1 MTRQQKE
8 QAQLACKI
16 SIGLMAGVFSVVPSV
31 SAAPVHDPGSSYNT
45 VPAVNI
51 TTSGTVT
58 NVQGPDPNNVVA
70 WKDFSVGETETVQFD
85 GGQKTNNYL
94 NIVTGQ
100 GTSQI
105 AGAIEGGKDV
115 YIVNPHGVVFGENA
129 KVDVGNLYVSTE
141 NTAKAVSA
149 FTAGKTGSDVIKA
162 DTAKADV
169 VNLGTVNAD
178 KVQVSGENIRFLD
191 SGAVHKEDGT
201 TANTDVT
208 LSGTGYIHVGN
219 TAGTS
224 AGYAKGGTAS
234 VEYYK
239 LVHNATELNNMSKG
253 LSGKYMLA
261 GNITNA
267 GTITPIGT
275 SKAPFKGKFDGMFYE
290 IKGMKITAAATDAG
304 LFGYT
309 SGARIENLGVVG
321 ANIAP
326 GKGNQNVGS
335 IVGTA
340 ANTTIRNVYSE
351 GSTITVKVKGGGLV
365 GNLTSGST
373 LSSSYNTSKVAAG
386 SGYGAGLVGNADSGT
401 TIQDSYNLGAITGD
415 SCNKDRYGIAFT
427 GTNSTN
433 PATITRVYNAYNGVT
448 FTDNKGGKNISASFN
463 FYSGTKP
470 GSTSDAAL
478 STAENISTYSAWG
491 SNISGDGSTDTTWR
505 IYEGQSTPLL
515 TAFFKGNVT
524 ADYNFNYFA
533 NSTDTASTSN
543 GLTMA
548 GLSGTTANNNTQD
561 IAATYNAQYLKIADS
576 TGYGAGTKSD
586 VTFSGNV
593 TSSDSNL
600 TINTTGIR
608 NVVSD
613 SSGNA
618 VVQSLISSG
627 QHGYNIIGGGV
638 KLEKR
643 KVSASGMATITKE
656 YDGTTDGTDAFAQA
670 LTGGSANVNIAG
682 IIPGDSV
689 TLSNVTATYQDSATG
704 ANDAKDVGTSK
715 PVSVSVTG
723 TAGLSGA
730 SAGNYSLDTT
740 GLKSMTVT
748 GDITPRAIYVDLKSQ
763 GSFDKTYD
771 GDATV
776 TDTNATVANNVDFD
790 TTKRVVTVN
799 KKTDDVSLDTTN
811 GATIE
816 YYYKNKT
823 VSDAIATTG
832 ATSYDIRYTNL
843 KLTGNDAKNYQLV
856 VANAKSTKGYD
867 VLYDGSTQT
876 AGTGYLT
883 ASGIINQR
891 VIDPAS
897 FQVVDKTTKNV
908 LTAEKDYDGTSTYS
922 LPTDAQGNLTAEISP
937 TGTST
942 IKDSGL
948 VSGENILFTPTG
960 TANFTESDGTTKT
973 SQVKD
978 AALVAVGLS
987 AAPDP
992 QATKTTKLTNYT
1004 WGQNGSTLTSTGTY
1018 DVTIAGKI
1026 NPRTITVLVNQTG
1039 DIDKTYDGKDLVNN
1053 PSNPPTTQ
1061 LNANAFVFGQTGS
1074 IVTYDPNTIST
1085 QNTNHQIITDQ
1096 TNGKAPTMTITPTYA
1111 SKDVERDANWKPTA
1125 QAINY
1130 DVLLSGTNA
1139 ENYKL
1144 VSATT
1149 GSSTGV
1155 AAATTAG
1162 ANGLELTFA
1171 GSITGTQKGTI
1182 NPIQLNAAFNNSIEK
1197 PYDGTTNVDMTK
1209 VSGTLGT
1216 GILTADQGNI
1226 QLDTKNLKAAYHS
1239 ENVDGNVN
1247 GVFTKNASGQ
1257 TNWIDYTG
1265 VALIDKSTGQK
1276 AKNYDIASTAEGAG
1290 KITKLTLKKGDFDY
1304 TYDTIKKEYDGT
1316 DAVNNAASHLLTV
1329 KVKSSVSAK
1338 QDVFKDI
1345 TNGNNI
1351 DHTSNVSA
1359 TYASPN
1365 SKGGAAQTVT
1375 YQATINDDGSGN
1387 FDWSNLP
1394 NGIADTDTKTTT
1406 GTITARKV
1414 KAVAAGPLTKTYDGT
1429 DTATATNG
1437 NALVMYTYAGTQTGP
1452 QQGLINN
1459 GTVTDTDN
1467 SSAVYT
1473 DKRTGYNAAD
1483 AGTTADKT
1491 VAYTI
1496 GIKTA
1501 DATNYE
1507 VIDGN
1512 NGNTLYTGGKATA
1525 NTLSGTGS
1533 INKRALKITFGYT
1546 DKSWDGSDV
1555 ATGNKTAVNATL
1567 DDSNAAGNKDGKS
1580 GIIKTDGT
1588 DTVFQSNLSKIAGNY
1603 VDSNDKSQTNAGT
1616 GFTVNYSKIDDAF
1629 KVTNNGVTTDYGR
1642 NYTFSLT
1649 GTGTGDIDPLTITGN
1664 NLHLDFDGITKEYD
1678 GGNSVVGKG
1687 GTSSYGAADY
1697 ITDNWVDV
1705 DGDGNLTS
1713 KDVILGGGSQNGA
1726 SSGLQSMI
1734 QSATYDDTQGNAGTS
1749 KSVTYELNLGNTN
1762 NFSFASGF
1770 TNIST
1775 GSNALTSYANGVL
1788 TSKTTGDITKRKV
1801 VASPIGAIT
1810 KTYDATTNLPSTAG
1824 TLISYTHYGTPG
1836 KGLVGNGDKDASTGK
1851 FIQSDAGSAA
1861 NLVTYNLAINN
1872 GNNYEI
1878 VDSNGAAISTLD
1890 GAGTINKRALTINF
1904 GKTVKSWDGSDVATG
1919 NLTPINAT
1927 LSDANNGDGKT
1938 GVFNTDGTD
1947 KVFQSNLSKIT
1958 GQYLSGGKSQTNAG
1972 KNFDVQY
1979 SNYANAFIDAQNND
1993 FGKNYVITAATG
2005 KGDID
2010 PLAINSNNF
2019 HLEFSGITKEYDAT
2033 DKVVGTGGTSSYGS
2047 GDYVTLNWID
2057 VDGDNTLTKKDV
2069 VLGGGSTNG
2078 ATAGFQ
2084 KLIQSATYDNNAN
2097 GNVGNGQ
2104 GVTYVLNLGNP
2115 QNYTF
2120 TGFTNVKT
2128 GKYTTASYANGKL
2141 TANTIGDITK
2151 RKVVA
2156 SATNANPTKTYDAGT
2171 ALVNSTKYPLTTP
2184 LVSYTHY
2191 GTAGAGLV
2199 GSDKDASTGKYTSA
2213 GAGTGSNK
2221 VQYSLAINNGSNY
2234 EIVDSTGKA
2243 ISTLD
2248 GTGTI
2253 NKAPLTI
2260 DFGDVWKVY
2269 DGNADVTT
2277 SSGAQ
2282 YSGTTA
2288 PSANPQTAITPT
2300 LSGFVGGQNV
2310 AFDPTATKLISG
2322 SYVKWDPSTKTWVVD
2337 PHVNWQNVNT
2347 QTLGYKAVGYSNL
2360 DAAFANLA
2368 SRNSVLD
2375 NYELTGATNA
2385 GASVTANAS
2394 GIAQSVYFSE
2404 ALKKGQILPLALT
2417 MGNIQSK
2424 VTTTTKEYDGTADVK
2439 DPTKTLTLFENLTG
2453 KNVVIPYTL
2462 QSATYDNGQVDQTNG
2477 KAVGVTYTLDAKN
2490 PFPAMTLNDFVIN
2503 GTTQQA
2509 YQGKTF
2515 TGDGVIDPKNIYVQL
2530 DKTSGIKKEYDHSTD
2545 ADPDNVQYYD
2555 TNGTLL
2561 GTGNNTG
2568 NIIVSRDQGKVSLS
2582 VKSALFDD
2590 ENATIDRANSTSKN
2604 AQNITYTVDLDDATN
2619 KGNYVLLDTNAKAAG
2634 TPTAVTVTNPTT
2646 GATTTLT
2653 QTENVYKATGDIYRA
2668 AIKVQSNGQSIQTGK
2683 QPSAYTGKTSGW
2695 ITGDADSTAWTSA
2708 GGDKQLTWNVLP
2720 GATTGSAG
2728 SYDIYGW
2735 YRDPKTGAYPS
2746 TTTTVTDPVT
2756 NAVLKTVVTYQ
2767 RPDNST
2773 LTKVTDQ
2780 TTGVVTWSGVDAQG
2794 NALPSSALTGWFAS
2808 LDPTNATATDWA
2820 SDGTAEYQIKT
2831 GNYGTN
2837 YYFEQVPSQ
2846 LTVYAPSHHGGGGGG
2861 GTKPVTPVT
2870 PVTPDNPVT
2879 PVTPDNPVTPVIPDV
2894 PDDPVLPVNPLDI
2907 SKETNPAKQFV
2918 PNSEAYNN
2926 ASHDD
2931 FGSVTRSGQAG
2942 IEYASGGINV
2952 AGAETPTVS
2961 TSDVDNAAIGL
2972 QNAGSIV
2979 NLSGGDAMEVNASRI
2994 DLTGGDSFTV
3004 TVDDGTTY
3012 DSSAA
3017 IETTGAQTK
3026 DSAAAVDTTALD
3038 ATGTQTKDGAAA
3050 VDTTALDATSTLET
3064 TSDATATVET
3074 VEPDATL
3081 TTTQQMLT
3089 TEDVQLFADATS
3101 LNDAEETEETED
3113 EDEERKEADA
3123 SAAADESAIG
3133 IESEG
3138 AGVKVA

>member
-45 VPAVNI
+45 VPTANI

-58 NVQGPDPNNVVA
+58 NVNGSSQNNVVA
-70 WKDFSVGETETVQFD
+70 WKDFSVANGEAVTFD
-85 GGQKTNNYL
+85 DGQKTKNYL

-105 AGAIEGGKDV
+105 AGAIKGGNDV

-129 KVDVGNLYVSTE
+129 EVDVGNLYVSTE

-149 FTAGKTGSDVIKA
+149 FKAGKTGSDVIKA

-191 SGAVHKEDGT
+191 SGAVHKEDGAT
-201 TANTDVT
+201 VNTDVT

-219 TAGTS
+219 TDGKD
-224 AGYAKGGTAS
+224 AGYTKGGAAD

-239 LVHNATELNNMSKG
+239 LVHDATALQDMNKN
-253 LSGKYMLA
+253 LSGNYMLA
-261 GNITNA
+261 KDITNT

-275 SKAPFKGKFDGMFYE
+275 SKAPFKGKFDGMFYAV
-290 IKGMKITAAATDAG
+290 KGMKITAAVTDAG

-309 SGARIENLGVVG
+309 NGAQIENLGIVG

-326 GKGNQNVGS
+326 GKRNQNVGS

-340 ANTTIRNVYSE
+340 KNTTIKNVYSE
-351 GSTITVKVKGGGLV
+351 DGTITVKIKGGGLV
-365 GNLTSGST
+365 GALTSSST
-373 LSSSYNTSKVAAG
+373 LSNSYNTSTVAAG
-386 SGYGAGLVGNADSGT
+386 GGFGGGLVGSAETNA
-401 TIQDSYNLGAITGD
+401 TIKDSYNVGKITA
-415 SCNKDRYGIAFT
+415 NANNINRYGIAFT
-427 GTNSTN
+427 GNSTGSN
-433 PATITRVYNAYNGVT
+433 APKIQRVYNAYSGVKLV
-448 FTDNKGGKNISASFN
+448 DNDKIVSDSYN
-463 FYSGTKP
+463 FYSGTTKP
-470 GSTSDAAL
+470 GSASDTKF
-478 STAENISTYSAWG
+478 STAQNISTYSAWG
-491 SNISGDGSTDTTWR
+491 SDISGDGTTDTTWR

-548 GLSGTTANNNTQD
+548 GFSGTTANNNTQD

-627 QHGYNIIGGGV
+627 QHGYNIIGGGI

-856 VANAKSTKGYD
+856 VKNTSSPKGYD
-867 VLYDGSTQT
+867 VLYDGSTKT

-897 FQVVDKTTKNV
+897 FQVVDKSTKNV

-937 TGTST
+937 TGTSK
-942 IKDSGL
+942 IANSGL

-992 QATKTTKLTNYT
+992 QATKATKLTNYT

-1026 NPRTITVLVNQTG
+1026 HPRKLYIDVSQPNAIDKQYDGNAKVLDTDAATFDQKNSSVKYVSGSKQIVTDAINKDTPTITV
-1039 DIDKTYDGKDLVNN
+1039 
-1053 PSNPPTTQ
+1053 
-1061 LNANAFVFGQTGS
+1061 
-1074 IVTYDPNTIST
+1074 
-1085 QNTNHQIITDQ
+1085 
-1096 TNGKAPTMTITPTYA
+1096 TPTYA
-1111 SKDVERDANWKPTA
+1111 SRGSEKAKDVAYDAAGNVTSKYIDYTIA
-1125 QAINY
+1125 
-1130 DVLLSGTNA
+1130 LSGKEAANYELIKNGNA
-1139 ENYKL
+1139 ATGNAVANL
-1144 VSATT
+1144 TFQGATT
-1149 GSSTGV
+1149 G
-1155 AAATTAG
+1155 A
-1162 ANGLELTFA
+1162 
-1171 GSITGTQKGTI
+1171 TGTITQKPLTSSFAKV
-1182 NPIQLNAAFNNSIEK
+1182 PTK
-1197 PYDGTTNVDMTK
+1197 TYDGTKNLLKGTTASGALNSGSI
-1209 VSGTLGT
+1209 VSGDDVTL
-1216 GILTADQGNI
+1216 NI
-1226 QLDTKNLKAAYHS
+1226 GKAEYQSA
-1239 ENVDGNVN
+1239 NVN
-1247 GVFTKNASGQ
+1247 GDGTTKTINNTVQ
-1257 TNWIDYTG
+1257 KNWVNYTG
-1265 VALIDKSTGQK
+1265 LSLSGADKG
-1276 AKNYDIASTAEGAG
+1276 NYSITSSDVGEGD
-1290 KITKLTLKKGDFDY
+1290 ITKLALGAGAFTY
-1304 TYDTIKKEYDGT
+1304 TFTPITKEYDGT
-1316 DAVNNAASHLLTV
+1316 DTVATADAQKGIDTITVTATGDVFKGMRGTTAVDYTNGNISATYDSANSGGQ
-1329 KVKSSVSAK
+1329 AK
-1338 QDVFKDI
+1338 QDVHYK
-1345 TNGNNI
+1345 
-1351 DHTSNVSA
+1351 
-1359 TYASPN
+1359 
-1365 SKGGAAQTVT
+1365 VT
-1375 YQATINDDGSGN
+1375 IFDDNSGN
-1387 FDWSNLP
+1387 YVIP
-1394 NGIADTDTKTTT
+1394 TTGIQDTTT
-1406 GTITARKV
+1406 GTALNNGTGYGIITPREL
-1414 KAVAAGPLTKTYDGT
+1414 VATPAGTLTKTYDGT
-1429 DTATATNG
+1429 DTATATSG
-1437 NALVMYTYAGTQTGP
+1437 SPLVTYAYNGTQTGAQP
-1452 QQGLINN
+1452 GLINN
-1459 GTVTDTDN
+1459 GTVKDTDN
-1467 SSAVYT
+1467 SSAVYK
-1473 DKRTGYNAAD
+1473 DMRTGYNDAD

-1496 GIKTA
+1496 GITTA
-1501 DATNYE
+1501 DPTNYE
-1507 VIDGN
+1507 VIDSS
-1512 NGNTLYTGGKATA
+1512 GNTLYTGGTATA

-1533 INKRALKITFGYT
+1533 IDKRALKITFGYT

-1555 ATGNKTAVNATL
+1555 ATGNKKAVNATL

-1603 VDSNDKSQTNAGT
+1603 VDSNGKSQTNAGT

-1697 ITDNWVDV
+1697 ITKNWVDV
-1705 DGDGNLTS
+1705 DGDGQLTS

-1749 KSVTYELNLGNTN
+1749 KSVTYELKLGNIN

-1775 GSNALTSYANGVL
+1775 GSNASTSYANGVL

-1836 KGLVGNGDKDASTGK
+1836 AGLVGSGDKDASTGK

-1919 NLTPINAT
+1919 NITAVNAT
-1927 LSDANNGDGKT
+1927 LSDANNSDGKT

-2120 TGFTNVKT
+2120 TGFTNVQT
-2128 GKYTTASYANGKL
+2128 GTNTTASYANGKL

-2171 ALVNSTKYPLTTP
+2171 ALVNSTQYPLTTP
-2184 LVSYTHY
+2184 LISYTHY

-2221 VQYSLAINNGSNY
+2221 VRYSLAINNGSNY

-2269 DGNADVTT
+2269 DGSADVTT

-2288 PSANPQTAITPT
+2288 PSSTPQTAITPK
-2300 LSGFVGGQNV
+2300 LSGFVGGENA
-2310 AFDPTATKLISG
+2310 AFDNTATGLISG

-2515 TGDGVIDPKNIYVQL
+2515 LGDGIITPKEIYVQL
-2530 DKTSGIKKEYDHSTD
+2530 DTTKDITKAYDSTKTASKNHVK
-2545 ADPDNVQYYD
+2545 YYD
-2555 TNGTLL
+2555 SSNKQVAAAD
-2561 GTGNNTG
+2561 
-2568 NIIVSRDQGKVSLS
+2568 IIAQRDKGKVSID
-2582 VKSALFDD
+2582 VTSALFDD
-2590 ENATIDRANSTSKN
+2590 ENASIDRATSALKN
-2604 AQNITYTVDLDDATN
+2604 ARTITYTVDLDDTTN
-2619 KGNYVLLDTNAKAAG
+2619 KGNYVLLRTNAQTAG
-2634 TPTAVTVTNPTT
+2634 MPTPVMVTNPTT
-2646 GATTTLT
+2646 GMTTTLSR
-2653 QTENVYKATGDIYRA
+2653 TENTYTATGDIYRA
-2668 AIKVQSNGQSIQTGK
+2668 AIKVHSDAKTSTEGTT
-2683 QPSAYTGKTSGW
+2683 PSGYTGKTTGW
-2695 ITGDADSTAWTSA
+2695 YSDADHTAYQAGGGDANI
-2708 GGDKQLTWNVLP
+2708 TWNLKP
-2720 GATTGSAG
+2720 GQDATQRGTYG
-2728 SYDIYGW
+2728 IYGW
-2735 YRDPKTGAYPS
+2735 YLGQKFPVQQVSQTTDPTTGAVL
-2746 TTTTVTDPVT
+2746 TTTETITNPVT
-2756 NAVLKTVVTYQ
+2756 NTVITRVT
-2767 RPDNST
+2767 DAK
-2773 LTKVTDQ
+2773 TKVTTYQ
-2780 TTGVVTWSGVDAQG
+2780 DANG
-2794 NALPSSALTGWFAS
+2794 KTLPASAVIGWFDFS
-2808 LDPTNATATDWA
+2808 NDPTQTSDPAWA
-2820 SDGTAEYQIKT
+2820 SSGLASYYLVGSDNNGLF
-2831 GNYGTN
+2831 GTN
-2837 YYFEQVPSQ
+2837 YYFEQDPSN
-2846 LTVYAPSHHGGGGGG
+2846 LTVTAQSHGGGGGG
-2861 GTKPVTPVT
+2861 TVKPVTPVTPVNPVTPVTPDTPVT

-2879 PVTPDNPVTPVIPDV
+2879 PVTP
-2894 PDDPVLPVNPLDI
+2894 VLPTTTPDI
-2907 SKETNPAKQFV
+2907 SSDVNAAKQFV
-2918 PNSEAYNN
+2918 PNTDAYNN
-2926 ASHDD
+2926 VSHDD

-2942 IEYASGGINV
+2942 LEYAAGGINV
-2952 AGAETPTVS
+2952 TGEEVPTIS

-2972 QNAGSIV
+2972 QGAGSVV